1 MSYHPET
8 IIDQKMPLT
17 SVVLRIPID
26 QAFMIKRQAKREKL
40 KISDFII
47 KHLQIEGLTK

>member
-1 MSYHPET
+1 MLYHSET
-8 IIDQKMPLT
+8 ITDQKMPLT

-26 QAFMIKRQAKREKL
+26 QAFIIKRQAKREKL

-47 KHLQIEGLTK
+47 KHLKLEGFTK

>member
-8 IIDQKMPLT
+8 ITDQKMPLI

-26 QAFMIKRQAKREKL
+26 QAFLIKRQAKREKL
-40 KISDFII
+40 KISDFIL
-47 KHLQIEGLTK
+47 KNLKIEGLTK